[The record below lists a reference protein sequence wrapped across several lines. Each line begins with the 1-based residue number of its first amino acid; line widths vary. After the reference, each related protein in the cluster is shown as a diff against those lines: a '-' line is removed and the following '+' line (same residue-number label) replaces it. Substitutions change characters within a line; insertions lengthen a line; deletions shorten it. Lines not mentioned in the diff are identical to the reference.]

1 MTCLSIYGRIAFFLQ
16 IIIGSKKHSIF
27 IFFCYKRLYLFVLL
41 AFSSLRCGSKTS
53 GDACNSGIYK
63 PLHPN
68 VRSRVSWATQLS
80 NTLWRSKTCLF
91 FSVSLITPLS
101 KDGIVRTH
109 FCSRGYTW
117 LEPNH
122 ILWFAPQMPHQCLSY
137 PPVIVGKIENKHLCK
152 PRENS

>member
-27 IFFCYKRLYLFVLL
+27 IFFLLQKIVLICVAGFLFPVLW
-41 AFSSLRCGSKTS
+41 FKDFGGRVQC
-53 GDACNSGIYK
+53 GIYK

-68 VRSRVSWATQLS
+68 VWSRVGRATQLS

-109 FCSRGYTW
+109 FCSRGDF
-117 LEPNH
+117 H
-122 ILWFAPQMPHQCLSY
+122 DISGIVLSKY
-137 PPVIVGKIENKHLCK
+137 FVTHSKT
-152 PRENS
+152 